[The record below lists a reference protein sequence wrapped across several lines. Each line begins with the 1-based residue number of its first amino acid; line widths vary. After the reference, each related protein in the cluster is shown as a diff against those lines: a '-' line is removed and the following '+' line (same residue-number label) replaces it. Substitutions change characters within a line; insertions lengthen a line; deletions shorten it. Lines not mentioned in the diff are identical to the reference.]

1 MNAAV
6 SGQAIVEKM
15 VEVAQRMGGE
25 PSRRDEARFERLE
38 ERLAI
43 HGMGRAPDFR
53 LRLGS
58 LAAAACLCVALG
70 AWWLLHAPALTYAV
84 LGGAVEG
91 GVVTGREHTQI
102 RFSDGSQVSLEPGAR
117 ASIAEMTAQGGR
129 VKLTQGQVT
138 VDIVK
143 KPDARWF
150 VDAGPYAVRVT
161 GTAFDV
167 RWSNAERK
175 FELDLHHGSVVVTG
189 PQIVE
194 GYTLAAG
201 QRLVGR
207 SQGPVVVEGQRVTAA
222 LPRSTIP
229 PRTAAAAAAAPA
241 QGSLA
246 RAGTATAA
254 LPPAPVEALPDA
266 RRLDPGAR
274 ATWSQKVAQG
284 KFQAVI
290 DDAQRR
296 GLEQT
301 LATASI
307 EELSA
312 LADAAR
318 YASST
323 GIARR
328 ALLAERQRFA
338 RSNAAREAAFFLGRL
353 AEERGEGA
361 LEWYDR
367 YLSESPRGPYASQ
380 ALGRRMMIFYRQR
393 GKESALSLAREY
405 LQRFPKGSYASA
417 ANKIVGHSLTQNS
430 P

>member
-1 MNAAV
+1 MTTVV
-6 SGQAIVEKM
+6 SGEEIVKRM
-15 VEVAQRMGGE
+15 VEVAQRVGGE
-25 PSRRDEARFERLE
+25 PSRRDEARFEQLE
-38 ERLAI
+38 ERLAL
-43 HGMGRAPDFR
+43 HGMGHAPKPR
-53 LRLGS
+53 LWLGS

-70 AWWLLHAPALTYAV
+70 AWWLHTPALTYAV
-84 LGGAVEG
+84 LGGAVES
-91 GVVTGREHTQI
+91 GVVVGREHTKI
-102 RFSDGSQVSLEPGAR
+102 HFSDGSEVALEPGAQ
-117 ASIAEMTAQGGR
+117 ASIEDMTARGGR
-129 VKLTQGQVT
+129 VKLRQGRVT

-143 KPDARWF
+143 KPDTRWF

-167 RWSNAERK
+167 RWSSAERK
-175 FELDLHHGSVVVTG
+175 FELDLHHGSVVITG
-189 PQIVE
+189 PQIDK
-194 GYTLAAG
+194 GYTLGAG
-201 QRLVGR
+201 QKLIGR
-207 SQGPVVVEGQRVTAA
+207 SEGPVVVEGPTRA
-222 LPRSTIP
+222 LSSALRSASP
-229 PRTAAAAAAAPA
+229 GRSPSSV
-241 QGSLA
+241 QGAIASA
-246 RAGTATAA
+246 DATSTSAEA
-254 LPPAPVEALPDA
+254 LPPLEAPQNARVPEASAHTP
-266 RRLDPGAR
+266 
-274 ATWSQKVAQG
+274 WSQKVAQG

-290 DDAQRR
+290 DEAQRR

-307 EELSA
+307 EDLSA

-367 YLSESPRGPYASQ
+367 YLSESPKGPYASQ

-393 GKESALSLAREY
+393 GQETTLPLAREY
-405 LQRFPKGSYASA
+405 LQRFPKGPYATA
-417 ANKIVGHSLTQNS
+417 ARKILGQSLTQN